1 MGSQKHQTSGSR
13 KKQFI
18 IVSIIS
24 RSGTCH
30 TVILYFV
37 TTSFTISIPQP
48 NKVEK
53 AVSYTMSLLI
63 SKNVLITYN
72 SPTSYHV
79 LLVLCCDIPHQLHS
93 NHSKSVLTIL
103 WPDPASV
110 LAGYF
115 FLLLAP
121 ALTSLEQSFSWYYFH
136 PHYFRHK
143 IHLKIQDYSQSI
155 LLNIVSTP
163 LLHRIGFCGHTDII
177 TVFSSKIVS
186 HQFSF

>member
-13 KKQFI
+13 NKQFI

-37 TTSFTISIPQP
+37 TTSFTVSIHQP
-48 NKVEK
+48 NKVEN

-63 SKNVLITYN
+63 SKNVLVTYN
-72 SPTSYHV
+72 LATSYHV
-79 LLVLCCDIPHQLHS
+79 RLALCCASLTSCTPTTLA
-93 NHSKSVLTIL
+93 LLCTIL
-103 WPDPASV
+103 WLDPASV

-115 FLLLAP
+115 FPLLAP
-121 ALTSLEQSFSWYYFH
+121 ALTSLEQSLSWYYFH
-136 PHYFRHK
+136 PHYFQHK
-143 IHLKIQDYSQSI
+143 IHLRIQDYSQSI
-155 LLNIVSTP
+155 LLNIVSTL

-186 HQFSF
+186 Q